1 MNNSSILDCIP
12 SFRGVSTD
20 SRTVKAGD
28 CFFAVSGEKFD
39 GHDYIAEVFEKGAA
53 CAVVQRDVDCREFP
67 GRSILR
73 VKDTIAALGD
83 LAREYR
89 KRAGYRVIAIT
100 GSVGKTTTRNMVH
113 HVLSRHF
120 RIHQSPKSFNNNI
133 GVPLTLL
140 NAEAG
145 TQIVIAELGTN
156 HPGEITYLTRIASPN
171 IAIVTNIHPAHLE
184 GFGDLESIARE
195 KMSICEGLL
204 PGGAMII
211 NSDFEQ
217 LASFCAERNISFT
230 SFGKSGKPDITAE
243 NIHFHGFGSSLS
255 IDGQN
260 VELSLPGPGNVEN
273 VLAAW
278 AVCKL
283 CGIAVKEF
291 AEAVKDFSGAVMRA
305 EVMQVGTLT
314 VLNDCYNANPA
325 SMKNALEILAG
336 IDPTKKRRLVFVCA
350 DMAELGDHSRSMHI
364 KLGEEV
370 AGANVDLMLAVGRF
384 SEIAAKAARKK
395 SKKNLQTKYFED
407 TLSVCNKLHEFIKDY
422 DIVLVKGSRTAK
434 LEAVVD
440 KLKELFLQNVS
451 PAMECFDTRL

>member
-28 CFFAVSGEKFD
+28 CFFAISGEKFD

-211 NSDFEQ
+211 NSD
-217 LASFCAERNISFT
+217 
-230 SFGKSGKPDITAE
+230 
-243 NIHFHGFGSSLS
+243 
-255 IDGQN
+255 
-260 VELSLPGPGNVEN
+260 
-273 VLAAW
+273 
-278 AVCKL
+278 
-283 CGIAVKEF
+283 
-291 AEAVKDFSGAVMRA
+291 
-305 EVMQVGTLT
+305 
-314 VLNDCYNANPA
+314 
-325 SMKNALEILAG
+325 
-336 IDPTKKRRLVFVCA
+336 
-350 DMAELGDHSRSMHI
+350 
-364 KLGEEV
+364 
-370 AGANVDLMLAVGRF
+370 
-384 SEIAAKAARKK
+384 
-395 SKKNLQTKYFED
+395 
-407 TLSVCNKLHEFIKDY
+407 
-422 DIVLVKGSRTAK
+422 
-434 LEAVVD
+434 
-440 KLKELFLQNVS
+440 
-451 PAMECFDTRL
+451 

>member
-1 MNNSSILDCIP
+1 
-12 SFRGVSTD
+12 
-20 SRTVKAGD
+20 
-28 CFFAVSGEKFD
+28 
-39 GHDYIAEVFEKGAA
+39 
-53 CAVVQRDVDCREFP
+53 
-67 GRSILR
+67 
-73 VKDTIAALGD
+73 
-83 LAREYR
+83 
-89 KRAGYRVIAIT
+89 
-100 GSVGKTTTRNMVH
+100 
-113 HVLSRHF
+113 
-120 RIHQSPKSFNNNI
+120 
-133 GVPLTLL
+133 
-140 NAEAG
+140 
-145 TQIVIAELGTN
+145 
-156 HPGEITYLTRIASPN
+156 
-171 IAIVTNIHPAHLE
+171 
-184 GFGDLESIARE
+184 
-195 KMSICEGLL
+195 
-204 PGGAMII
+204 
-211 NSDFEQ
+211 
-217 LASFCAERNISFT
+217 
-230 SFGKSGKPDITAE
+230 FGKSGKPDITAE